1 MEPSPDAAQQDLQLQ
16 VIDIKLL
23 PIAGGVLLIGS
34 VLVSHQV
41 ALAAL
46 SDAVDSDTQIL
57 ELQTREKRFTT
68 FEKPSHDSTYGC
80 HKHVQ
85 EVLCTFMRSAARS
98 NERDV
103 TEIRYRSVHF
113 TGE

>member
-41 ALAAL
+41 ALVL
-46 SDAVDSDTQIL
+46 Q
-57 ELQTREKRFTT
+57 LQTREKRFTT